1 MTLQNCYRTSPIKKN
16 YSYVDDEGKFHAA
29 NTAQEENEFE
39 KFDRYMT
46 EGMKGTRANLRKDTA
61 NILGKTIGQMMRG
74 KIQGSENMT
83 LFSTPNGDIVAS
95 WNDPQTPGQRSF
107 SIVDVDDDNNVS
119 LIPAFSL
126 AEDSF
131 ASPLASLNKDWVDKK
146 TLGSFSPK
154 YGALDPKVFAGV
166 RRMYDES
173 GGTYTPRSVY
183 ASALEAPIWD
193 FTNII
198 QVPGREN
205 APRIGRMPSTTRTR
219 RDAWVVKG
227 KEPIEAPEMEEEA
240 EVPLEK
246 FNESTTGMFAKM
258 RAVRMKKNDVVTDDG
273 GNVDIV
279 KSSTHSL
286 FKSRMKGSR

>member
-16 YSYVDDEGKFHAA
+16 YSYVDDTGRFHAG
-29 NTAQEENEFE
+29 NTAQEMNEYE
-39 KFDRYMT
+39 KFDKYMA
-46 EGMKGTRANLRKDTA
+46 GKRKDTRANLRKDTA
-61 NILGKTIGQMMRG
+61 NTLGRTIGKMMRG
-74 KIQGSENMT
+74 KIEGAENMT
-83 LFSTPNGDIVAS
+83 LFSTPNGDIIAS
-95 WNDPQTPGQRSF
+95 WNDPQTPGQRTF
-107 SIVDVDDDNNVS
+107 SIVDVDDNNEVS

-173 GGTYTPRSVY
+173 DGAYTPRSVY

-227 KEPIEAPEMEEEA
+227 EDPIATPEMEEES
-240 EVPLEK
+240 EVQLEK
-246 FNESTTGMFAKM
+246 FNESTTDMFARM
-258 RAVRMKKNDVVTDDG
+258 RAARMKKKDVVTDDSG
-273 GNVDIV
+273 SVDIV